1 MASSSCKTT
10 QKRKLWS
17 DESMAAAVVSVKDGR
32 GLREASR
39 LYNVPVETL
48 RRRVIGLVEVNCRPG
63 PATAL
68 TEDEELR
75 LSEYL
80 VQMADMGFGLSRE
93 DVMHM
98 ACTIAEKSGR
108 KHPFRDG
115 KAGRDGL
122 MDLEPATPSSPFAPH
137 NHYLIVVHSL

>member
-48 RRRVIGLVEVNCRPG
+48 RRRVI
-63 PATAL
+63 AL
-68 TEDEELR
+68 LR
-75 LSEYL
+75 LTVDQDRL
-80 VQMADMGFGLSRE
+80 LHLLRM
-93 DVMHM
+93 
-98 ACTIAEKSGR
+98 KSC
-108 KHPFRDG
+108 
-115 KAGRDGL
+115 A
-122 MDLEPATPSSPFAPH
+122 
-137 NHYLIVVHSL
+137 